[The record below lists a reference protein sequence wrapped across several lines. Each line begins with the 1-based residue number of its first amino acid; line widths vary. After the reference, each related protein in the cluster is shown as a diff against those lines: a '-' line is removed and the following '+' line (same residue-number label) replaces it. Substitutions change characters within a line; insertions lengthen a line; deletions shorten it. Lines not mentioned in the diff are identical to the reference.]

1 MAFEAGCRR
10 FPTRQCSQSSRAWA
24 RLLRSSRP
32 ASPLSKSWEADM
44 ALTADEEEAFRE
56 LGTLPRRVAMLEMRL
71 AETEERRVAQLEKRL
86 SAIGERL
93 DRIERRLND
102 VSPSP

>member
-1 MAFEAGCRR
+1 
-10 FPTRQCSQSSRAWA
+10 
-24 RLLRSSRP
+24 
-32 ASPLSKSWEADM
+32 M

-93 DRIERRLND
+93 D